1 MTRHATDS
9 DEVEQSTNPIDRFVD
24 RVVIRS
30 ACPVEPCA
38 SQSWVKMRGGA
49 VAFLFTMPGLY
60 MMNQG
65 FETVGLIVATANMLI
80 TINIMSTRFNQRIE
94 HGHTCGRTDTSAS
107 SEGKR

>member
-1 MTRHATDS
+1 MS
-9 DEVEQSTNPIDRFVD
+9 DLEDYEPTNPIDRFVD

-49 VAFLFTMPGLY
+49 VAFLFAIPGLY
-60 MMNQG
+60 MINQG
-65 FETVGLIVATANMLI
+65 FETVGLIVAVANMLI

-94 HGHTCGRTDTSAS
+94 HVHTCDRTDISVN
-107 SEGKR
+107 SEDQQ

>member
-1 MTRHATDS
+1 MSDS
-9 DEVEQSTNPIDRFVD
+9 DRPTNPIDRFVD

-49 VAFLFTMPGLY
+49 VAFLATMPGLY

-65 FETVGLIVATANMLI
+65 FGSVGLIVATANMLI
-80 TINIMSTRFNQRIE
+80 TINIISTRFNQRLE
-94 HGHTCGRTDTSAS
+94 HGHTCGRTDIGTS
-107 SEGKR
+107 SEDQQ